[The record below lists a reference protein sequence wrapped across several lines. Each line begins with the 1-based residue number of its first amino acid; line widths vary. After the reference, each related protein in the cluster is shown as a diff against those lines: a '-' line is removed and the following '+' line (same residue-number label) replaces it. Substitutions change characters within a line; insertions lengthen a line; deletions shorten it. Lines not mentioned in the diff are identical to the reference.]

1 MVHFSKFR
9 LSGFKSF
16 VDLTEVEIGPGLNGV
31 VGPNGCGKSNLLEA
45 LRWVMGETS
54 AKKMRGGGMEDVIF
68 AGTAQRP
75 PRSAAEVSLFLDNK
89 DLDAPHPFEKV
100 QDIQITRRIE
110 RDKGSLYKV
119 NGKTVRARDVQMF
132 FADTVSGANSPAM
145 VSQGKITQIINAKPH
160 ERRHVLEESAG
171 VAGLYTR
178 RHEAELRLRAA
189 ESNLTRL
196 DDSMQT
202 SRTQLNSLRRQAGAA
217 RKYTELSD
225 KIRKLE
231 MLIAAAEWSANVNK
245 FKDKNAA
252 YEALETQIAKAMAEV
267 SKHHNAHEKILAAL
281 PALRQEDMKLQA
293 SLQALKIEQDRL
305 AQDQKE
311 LQESLERARRDK
323 DQLEKDIEE
332 NKSQSEETKSALSE
346 LASEEQEAQD
356 RLKDAPQRLE
366 EKQTALSTMQQVLD
380 KLERKYQDNLNK
392 QAQLQAEAKEA
403 ATQYDV
409 LKDKKQRSEARIA
422 DMQESL
428 ERIKKEKEE
437 LGCLE
442 ELKAALKEAHKQLDI
457 YREAL
462 DTAEN
467 NKEIARKATE
477 ECQKSLQDFKTDER
491 ILAGEIATLEKLIA
505 SMAENQKG
513 DVLENLKVK
522 QGYEKALSR
531 ALGDLGLNASLD
543 DSAEIYW
550 ELPSQNLDIA
560 PNNNIDLPLLNEYV
574 SAPENLK
581 MALAGIYV
589 CEDEGAAKSLSA
601 HLKAGESLV
610 TKSGYYYRWDGL
622 RIKPDANTG
631 NAGLS
636 LEHKNRLELLIEQ
649 KQILDGKISK
659 AETSLESAEKHYMVV
674 YEQLRQDT
682 QNLQQAENRSKDL
695 FKQSQKLENEITQID
710 MRCEHAVERFTAAK
724 NEYDEINAQ
733 YALAETKISSLNTE
747 ETEKAANILEDL
759 KEQIA
764 AQREMLNNQ
773 RSDYDVLSFQVKQ
786 DEQRLKR
793 ILEDRHTLTNRAEKA
808 SKRLEELN
816 SRLKETLQRIEK
828 LENNPKS
835 KTVNADELFEKITH
849 LEAQCTQ
856 SSDSLAAQ
864 ESARADSSAE
874 LRKAEQELSSYK
886 EKRAALQT
894 EIAAIKTDL
903 ERIRAQI
910 TASYEMQPAALKQK
924 LDELYENGRPDEK
937 TAQADLIRF
946 RHERENMGPVNLRA
960 DVEAEELQSSLSE
973 LERECEDLT
982 AAIDHLRKG
991 IAKLNKEARERMR
1004 TAFVHVN
1011 AHFQKLFTRLFNGGQ
1026 AHLELIESD
1035 DPLEAGLEIFAQP
1048 PGKALQ
1054 SLSLLSG
1061 GEQTMASIALIFAM
1075 FMTNPSPICVLDEID
1090 APLDDSNV
1098 DRMCDLLED
1107 IASEGKTRFMVI
1119 THHRMT
1125 MARMDRLYGVTM
1137 SEKGVSKLVSV
1148 DLATQASFIEQL
1160 TA

>member
-231 MLIAAAEWSANVNK
+231 MLIAAAEWSASVSK

-252 YEALETQIAKAMAEV
+252 YEALETQIAKAMNEV
-267 SKHHNAHEKILAAL
+267 SKYHNEHEKILAAL
-281 PALRQEDMKLQA
+281 PDLRQKDMKLQA

-311 LQESLERARRDK
+311 LQENLERARRDK
-323 DQLEKDIEE
+323 EQLETDIEE
-332 NKSQSEETKSALSE
+332 NKSQSEETKGTLAE
-346 LASEEQEAQD
+346 LASEEQEAQE

-366 EKQTALSTMQQVLD
+366 EKQAALSTMQQALD

-403 ATQYDV
+403 AAQYDV
-409 LKDKKQRSEARIA
+409 LKDKKTRSEARIA

-428 ERIKKEKEE
+428 ERVKKEKDE

-442 ELKAALKEAHKQLDI
+442 QLKTDLKEANKKLDT

-462 DTAEN
+462 DTSEN

-477 ECQKSLQDFKTDER
+477 ECQKALQELKTDER
-491 ILAGEIATLEKLIA
+491 ILAGEISTLEKLIA
-505 SMAENQKG
+505 SMTENQKG

-522 QGYEKALSR
+522 PGYEKALSR

-550 ELPSQNLDIA
+550 ELPNQELDIA
-560 PNNNIDLPLLNEYV
+560 KNKDINLPLLNEFV
-574 SAPENLK
+574 SAPENLS

-589 CEDEGAAKSLSA
+589 CEDENEAQALSS

-649 KQILDGKISK
+649 KQEIENKISK
-659 AETSLESAEKHYMVV
+659 AAHSLESAEKYYMDV
-674 YEQLRQDT
+674 YEQLRSDT
-682 QNLQQAENRSKDL
+682 QNVQEAERHSKEL

-710 MRCEHAVERFTAAK
+710 MRLEHAIERFTAAK
-724 NEYDEINAQ
+724 AEYDDISAQ
-733 YALAETKISSLNTE
+733 FKIAETKMSSLNTD

-764 AQREMLNNQ
+764 AQRELLNNQ
-773 RSDYDVLSFQVKQ
+773 RSDYDVLNFQIKQ

-793 ILEDRHTLTNRAEKA
+793 ILEDRQTLANRAEKA
-808 SKRLEELN
+808 STRVQELN
-816 SRLKETLQRIEK
+816 LRLKEILQRIEK

-835 KTVNADELFEKITH
+835 KAVNADGLFEKITN
-849 LEAQCTQ
+849 LEAQCKE
-856 SSDSLAAQ
+856 SSDSLVAQ

-874 LRKAEQELSSYK
+874 LRKAEQELSSFK

-894 EIAAIKTDL
+894 EIAAIKADL

-924 LDELYENGRPDEK
+924 LDEIYENDRPDEK
-937 TAQADLIRF
+937 AAQADLIRF

-960 DVEAEELQSSLSE
+960 DVEAEELQNSLSD

-1004 TAFVHVN
+1004 TAFVQVN